1 MANYY
6 KVVACS
12 NGGQLTSAAVRKDE
26 PCFRIYRENE
36 DSEPLMVPSA
46 LCFDNLKDAK
56 EFTAFQNGEQVWT
69 IEGDFVGK
77 PKNFLLST
85 ETKTLGTEEAILEAM
100 FSDVY
105 GAQMPLSFPSG
116 TVLLKNAKLVE
127 RIG

>member
-36 DSEPLMVPSA
+36 DSEPLTVPSA
-46 LCFDNLKDAK
+46 LCFKTLKQAE
-56 EFTAFQNGEQVWT
+56 EFKSFHRTQQIWR
-69 IEGDFVGK
+69 IEGDFIGK
-77 PKNFLLST
+77 PKNFLLRSETHELKT
-85 ETKTLGTEEAILEAM
+85 ENAILEAI
-100 FSDVY
+100 FCDEYQSWRS
-105 GAQMPLSFPSG
+105 LSFPVG

-127 RIG
+127 RIE